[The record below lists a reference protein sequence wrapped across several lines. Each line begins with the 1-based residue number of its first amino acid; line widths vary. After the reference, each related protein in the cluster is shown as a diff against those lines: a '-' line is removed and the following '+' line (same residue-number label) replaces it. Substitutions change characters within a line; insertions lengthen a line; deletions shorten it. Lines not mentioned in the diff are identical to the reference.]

1 METKRVFTKGCIL
14 ARTKSY
20 SDVNV
25 IIHEMF
31 SFVRMFSR
39 IRNGWHLYH
48 PVDML
53 QSKQVRLL
61 LRNKIK
67 RWTCVIYLCHMP
79 MRTVCF
85 LQHSNRLIF
94 CFTDE
99 EGSYLTNSGTL
110 GSRHNRR
117 SRIFAFK
124 CFRKIAKKKKKAITF
139 VLIVLQSVYPSA
151 WVSSALNG
159 IRYIFF
165 FFRKTA

>member
-85 LQHSNRLIF
+85 LQHTNRLIF

-110 GSRHNRR
+110 GSRHNRQF
-117 SRIFAFK
+117 RIFAFK
-124 CFRKIAKKKKKAITF
+124 CFRKIAKNDYY
-139 VLIVLQSVYPSA
+139 LLRNCPSVRLSVGMGQLRA
-151 WVSSALNG
+151 KWNS
-159 IRYIFF
+159 IF
-165 FFRKTA
+165 FFRKTL